1 MASRNDDTA
10 SSARKP
16 RLSGRYGSSP
26 FMNVNPPVFSYWLS
40 VAFVVVDN
48 VNHALL
54 LASALDYL
62 IVCLV

>member
-1 MASRNDDTA
+1 
-10 SSARKP
+10 
-16 RLSGRYGSSP
+16 
-26 FMNVNPPVFSYWLS
+26 MNVNPPVFSYWLS